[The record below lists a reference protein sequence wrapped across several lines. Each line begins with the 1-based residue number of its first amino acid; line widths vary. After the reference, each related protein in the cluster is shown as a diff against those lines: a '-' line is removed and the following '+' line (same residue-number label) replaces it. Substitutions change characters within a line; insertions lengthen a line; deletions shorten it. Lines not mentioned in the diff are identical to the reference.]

1 MRQERSLSASTIQLR
16 GTVVGILHWCR
27 DHFSMMNDVTK
38 PRMTVERYAIFDQ
51 IASGGMATVHLA
63 RLRGPKGF
71 SRTVVVK
78 RLLPQL
84 AQEPDLRDMLAD
96 EARMTSRVRHPN
108 VVPVLD
114 VMSSDDELLLV
125 LEYVP
130 GVALWDLLQASR
142 LAGRRTEPSIA
153 AALLAG
159 VLRGLH
165 AAHTACNERGE
176 LLELVHRDV
185 SPDNILVGTDGLA
198 HLLDFGIAKATG
210 RLQRTRGDVW
220 KGKPSYMAP
229 EQLRDGEVTA
239 RSDVYACAVVLWET
253 LTGYRLFHADNDYAI
268 SVKVFEKVIDAPG
281 RVVPGLPE
289 GLDAVVMKGLSRDP
303 ELRYL
308 TAAQMAAAIEEA
320 IEPAK
325 EEAVSAWLAELGG
338 DALELRKRQV
348 EAVER
353 ATLEIPQESSTRLE
367 KNDSLPAA
375 AANTPVAR
383 GAPRDH
389 ARWWVIG
396 AAVLGV
402 SALAWYALQRTP
414 DDAPPRADPSEAATL
429 RSPNGHETPT
439 PSPTTDRDGAAA
451 SSRRPPAVESAPPTL
466 PPKLPPAGP
475 SPPKA
480 VAPKAAPVTKP
491 DCDPPYVVDKEGYH
505 HMKRECL

>member
-1 MRQERSLSASTIQLR
+1 
-16 GTVVGILHWCR
+16 
-27 DHFSMMNDVTK
+27 MMNDVTE

-84 AQEPDLRDMLAD
+84 AQEPELRDMLAD

-142 LAGRRTEPSIA
+142 LAGRRTDPSIA

-253 LTGYRLFHADNDYAI
+253 LTGHRLFHADNDYAV
-268 SVKVFEKVIDAPG
+268 SVKVFEKVVDAPG

-303 ELRYL
+303 RHRYL
-308 TAAQMAAAIEEA
+308 SAAQMASAIEEA

-338 DALELRKRQV
+338 DALERRKRQV

-353 ATLEIPQESSTRLE
+353 ATLEVPREAATRL
-367 KNDSLPAA
+367 NDSLPAA

-383 GAPRDH
+383 VAARDH
-389 ARWWVIG
+389 TRWWVIG

-402 SALAWYALQRTP
+402 CALAWYALQLTP
-414 DDAPPRADPSEAATL
+414 DNDLPRADPSEAATP
-429 RSPNGHETPT
+429 RSPDGHETPT
-439 PSPTTDRDGAAA
+439 QSPTTDRDGAAA
-451 SSRRPPAVESAPPTL
+451 SSPLPAVESAPTL
-466 PPKLPPAGP
+466 PPKLTATTSPPAVQ

-480 VAPKAAPVTKP
+480 VAPKAAPATKP